1 MSQSLNLIP
10 AATQRRYALRRVSR
24 VWLTWL
30 AASGACAAMIL
41 GVEWLRGVVSLR
53 ELMDLDARYAPF
65 LHLTEEREILAVKI
79 ARLRLR
85 EENALQISHDEHGM
99 TLLGVLSRAAANSG
113 GNVYLDSLAYRRP
126 TSQPANASTNTV
138 QNNGN
143 TVQLSGVGLDGMS
156 VAGFAAKLRESGV
169 FSELTVQNT
178 QPIDGSVASLRQFSI
193 AGDL

>member
-10 AATQRRYALRRVSR
+10 AAIQRRYALRRVSR

-30 AASGACAAMIL
+30 AASGACAAMFL
-41 GVEWLRGVVSLR
+41 GVEWLRGVASLR

-65 LHLTEEREILAVKI
+65 LHLTEEREVLAVKI
-79 ARLRLR
+79 AQLRLH
-85 EENALQISHDEHGM
+85 EENALQISRDEYGM
-99 TLLGVLSRAAANSG
+99 TLLGVMSKAAANSG
-113 GNVYLDSLAYRRP
+113 GNVYLDSLAYRRM
-126 TSQPANASTNTV
+126 TSPQASEAS
-138 QNNGN
+138 N

-156 VAGFAAKLRESGV
+156 VAAFAAKLRESGV

-178 QPIDGSVASLRQFSI
+178 QPIDGGVASLRQFSI